1 MSSSVRFCACA
12 PAPFRPPS
20 LWFAGETVMRFEP
33 SERMVFCTCCDAPLP
48 TATIAITDATPMIT
62 PSIVSAERSLFTTS
76 DCSAERKES
85 YSFTRRPR
93 CP

>member
-12 PAPFRPPS
+12 PAPFRPLSFPKE
-20 LWFAGETVMRFEP
+20 GDTVTRFEP
-33 SERMVFCTCCDAPLP
+33 RLRIVFWTLCDAPFP
-48 TATIAITDATPMIT
+48 TLTIAITAATPMMT

-85 YSFTRRPR
+85 
-93 CP
+93 